1 MKELILAEREIW
13 ADVPGYSGFYE
24 VSNFGRIRSLTRT
37 TTQMNNGSRC
47 VHTYSGKT
55 LSLSEDENG
64 YLRAHISKNGK
75 AETVLIHR
83 IVASVFCEIKPGC
96 DIVNH
101 LDCNPR
107 NNRAD
112 NLEWTTYKGNMQYA
126 SSLGRMKYNAKNL
139 KKAQESKK
147 IPVVAIKDGNR
158 KVYPS
163 SSDAARELGLCSGGH
178 IAAACRKEYGYK
190 TVGGYEWEYADPEI
204 QGKQKA
210 RKKPSTPE
218 ERVELLRK
226 RMVGNTIMLGRKLSE
241 ETKKKLSKANAKPVI
256 QLSKSGDVVN
266 EFPSATAA
274 KYITGISHID
284 DCASGKRKSAGGFY
298 WKWKGGV

>member
-1 MKELILAEREIW
+1 MKECILAEHEVW
-13 ADVPGYSGFYE
+13 ADVPGYAGLYE

-37 TTQMNNGSRC
+37 TTQRNNGKYR
-47 VHTYSGKT
+47 VHTYSGT
-55 LSLSEDENG
+55 ILSLSEDENG
-64 YLRAHISKNGK
+64 YLRAHVSKNGK
-75 AETVLIHR
+75 DETMLMHR
-83 IVASVFCEIKPGC
+83 IVASVFCEPKPGC

-101 LDCNPR
+101 LDCNPS

-126 SSLGRMKYNAKNL
+126 SSLGRMQYNVKNL

-147 IPVVAIKDGNR
+147 IPVVAIKDGDR

-190 TVGGYEWEYADPEI
+190 TVGGYEWEYADPAL

-210 RKKPSTPE
+210 QREPIPME
-218 ERVELLRK
+218 ARIELLRK
-226 RMVGNTIMLGRKLSE
+226 RMRGNTIMLGRKLSE
-241 ETKKKLSKANAKPVI
+241 ETKKKLSKINARPVI
-256 QLSKSGDVVN
+256 QLSKGGDVIN
-266 EFPSATAA
+266 EFPSASVA
-274 KYITGISHID
+274 KCITGISHID

>member
-1 MKELILAEREIW
+1 MKECILAEHEVW
-13 ADVPGYSGFYE
+13 ADVPGYAGLYE

-37 TTQMNNGSRC
+37 TTQRNNGKYR
-47 VHTYSGKT
+47 VHTYSGKI
-55 LSLSEDENG
+55 LSLFRG
-64 YLRAHISKNGK
+64 RKW
-75 AETVLIHR
+75 VLAGPR
-83 IVASVFCEIKPGC
+83 IKKREGRDNADAPELVASVFCEPKPGC

-101 LDCNPR
+101 LDCNPS

-126 SSLGRMKYNAKNL
+126 SSLGRMQYNVKNL

-147 IPVVAIKDGNR
+147 IPVVAIKDGDR

-190 TVGGYEWEYADPEI
+190 TVGGYEWEYADPAL

-210 RKKPSTPE
+210 QREPIPME
-218 ERVELLRK
+218 ARIELLRK
-226 RMVGNTIMLGRKLSE
+226 RMRGNTIMLGRKLSE
-241 ETKKKLSKANAKPVI
+241 ETKKKLSKINARPVI
-256 QLSKSGDVVN
+256 QLSKGGDVIN
-266 EFPSATAA
+266 EFPSA
-274 KYITGISHID
+274 SD
-284 DCASGKRKSAGGFY
+284 RKMYYRNFPY
-298 WKWKGGV
+298 